1 MKKGLL
7 IFLTTMSLILPINVF
22 ATGENILPNDKSTLP
37 APISVER
44 KNIDGTEYVI
54 KMYELPIQT
63 EDATLIEPDFE
74 LDGFIFTHET
84 TNKEINE
91 TTDTKEVTEQ
101 AQAQSQ
107 SKNLEEVIKQFPST
121 KAYDQ
126 DGYKGT
132 LTLDT
137 GSIVTEVAG
146 YTTKNYTVSTT
157 KEYPNLMYADPSY
170 VAQSAV
176 KDGYT
181 LPLTDVSWTVMG
193 TSLAG
198 DTLVPTEYKA
208 VATYSKTFSSQV
220 PTGYIST
227 ARYKGN
233 VTKTVADTA
242 DFTVTYVGTLIDE
255 GMPTILKV
263 ITGFV
268 LVLLIICAI
277 ALLLLYLKSRRGT
290 YVYNLIDKE
299 YICIGHQSI
308 NPKKPVI
315 DLNDF
320 EDMIQSNVFQFI
332 LDKKTTSALFGRNIN
347 VTYKD
352 VIIKHLVN
360 EKKGEY
366 RFELNLGG
374 VLDAE

>member
-1 MKKGLL
+1 M
-7 IFLTTMSLILPINVF
+7 TTISLILPITVF
-22 ATGENILPNDKSTLP
+22 ASQESILP

-63 EDATLIEPDFE
+63 EDTTLIEPDFE

-121 KAYDQ
+121 KTYDQ

-170 VAQSAV
+170 VSQSAV

-220 PTGYIST
+220 PTGYVST

-242 DFTVTYVGTLIDE
+242 DFTVTYVGTLIDD

-263 ITGFV
+263 ATALG
-268 LVLLIICAI
+268 LLLLIICAI
-277 ALLLLYLKSRRGT
+277 ALLLLYLKSRRG
-290 YVYNLIDKE
+290 NL
-299 YICIGHQSI
+299 CI
-308 NPKKPVI
+308 
-315 DLNDF
+315 
-320 EDMIQSNVFQFI
+320 
-332 LDKKTTSALFGRNIN
+332 
-347 VTYKD
+347 
-352 VIIKHLVN
+352 
-360 EKKGEY
+360 
-366 RFELNLGG
+366 
-374 VLDAE
+374 

>member
-1 MKKGLL
+1 MKKGLF

-22 ATGENILPNDKSTLP
+22 ATVESILP

-170 VAQSAV
+170 VS
-176 KDGYT
+176 
-181 LPLTDVSWTVMG
+181 
-193 TSLAG
+193 
-198 DTLVPTEYKA
+198 
-208 VATYSKTFSSQV
+208 
-220 PTGYIST
+220 
-227 ARYKGN
+227 
-233 VTKTVADTA
+233 
-242 DFTVTYVGTLIDE
+242 
-255 GMPTILKV
+255 
-263 ITGFV
+263 
-268 LVLLIICAI
+268 
-277 ALLLLYLKSRRGT
+277 
-290 YVYNLIDKE
+290 
-299 YICIGHQSI
+299 
-308 NPKKPVI
+308 
-315 DLNDF
+315 
-320 EDMIQSNVFQFI
+320 
-332 LDKKTTSALFGRNIN
+332 
-347 VTYKD
+347 
-352 VIIKHLVN
+352 
-360 EKKGEY
+360 
-366 RFELNLGG
+366 
-374 VLDAE
+374 

>member
-7 IFLTTMSLILPINVF
+7 IFLTTISLILPINVF
-22 ATGENILPNDKSTLP
+22 ANGENILPNYENILP

-63 EDATLIEPDFE
+63 EDTTLIEPDFE

-84 TNKEINE
+84 TNKKINE

-170 VAQSAV
+170 VSQSAV

-268 LVLLIICAI
+268 LVLLIICATT
-277 ALLLLYLKSRRGT
+277 LLLLYLKSRRGS

-332 LDKKTTSALFGRNIN
+332 LDKKTTSELFGRNIN

-352 VIIKHLVN
+352 VTIKHLVN

>member
-1 MKKGLL
+1 MKKGIL
-7 IFLTTMSLILPINVF
+7 IFLTTISLILPINVF
-22 ATGENILPNDKSTLP
+22 ANGENILP

-63 EDATLIEPDFE
+63 EDTTLIEPDFE

-84 TNKEINE
+84 TNKKINE

-170 VAQSAV
+170 VSQSAV

-181 LPLTDVSWTVMG
+181 LPLVDVNWTVMG

-208 VATYSKTFSSQV
+208 VATYSKTFSSKV

-277 ALLLLYLKSRRGT
+277 TLLLLYLKSRRGT

-352 VIIKHLVN
+352 VTIKHLVN